1 MARHSLTRRC
11 NVMIFTVVF
20 VFFLAPEV
28 MRSYPQTVALA
39 DAFFWA
45 GDKFLEGL
53 ASGAFLV
60 AACMACSLT
69 GDAYRWLTGA
79 HTEESTPTPAQLEA
93 GTASRDLHELEVL
106 EAEVAGTEPPVAST
120 PTAPGIE
127 KIKLTTGRKIWTLL
141 TSSVVFGYQFFQQ
154 GIVSPETPL
163 LDNVSATLLYILR
176 GWEVIFVAFLLLML
190 GAYVAKS
197 RSRSAAAAEA
207 VAPAEVLFEGTLP
220 EEEETPVVKE
230 DVTGTQKV

>member
-11 NVMIFTVVF
+11 NLMIFTVVF

-39 DAFFWA
+39 GVFSWA

-60 AACMACSLT
+60 AVCMACSLT

-106 EAEVAGTEPPVAST
+106 EAEVAGTAPPAVST
-120 PTAPGIE
+120 SSADKE
-127 KIKLTTGRKIWTLL
+127 KVKLTTGRKIWTLL

-154 GIVSPETPL
+154 GVVSPETPL
-163 LDNVSATLLYILR
+163 LDNVCATLLYILR
-176 GWEVIFVAFLLLML
+176 GWEVIFVGFLLLML
-190 GAYVAKS
+190 GAYITKS

-207 VAPAEVLFEGTLP
+207 AAPAEVLFEGTLP
-220 EEEETPVVKE
+220 EEEETPVVKD
-230 DVTGTQKV
+230 DVAGTEKV